1 MRTMDVLKNW
11 GWQIAL
17 ALVALAAL
25 AWYALRSG
33 RSRSILPTN
42 APRAFRAEDWKPRTM
57 RPLTQ
62 TELRVLIHLRDA
74 LPQCLLMPQVS
85 LARFMQVNQNR
96 SYHQWFSAVGRRCV
110 DFLVCSPQGD
120 VLGVVQ
126 LNSVTKSASDGSE
139 RKLKTLSLA
148 KIPVWELR
156 ATELPSVEALRAMVL
171 PELQAAEQHS
181 QMFPMSPESE
191 WKPTEL
197 MPRGKISGPGGKPG
211 IKGVEAVELEDE
223 RWNQAWPTEDARPSA
238 YLDDLDM
245 IEVPPIVTKG
255 SSGAAVTGFTR

>member
-1 MRTMDVLKNW
+1 MDILKTW

-17 ALVALAAL
+17 ALAVIAGL
-25 AWYALRSG
+25 AWYFLRG
-33 RSRSILPTN
+33 NARPMKLPSN
-42 APRAFRAEDWKPRTM
+42 APRAFRPEDWKPRTM

-62 TELRVLIHLRDA
+62 AELRVLIYLRDA

-110 DFLVCSPQGD
+110 DFLVCSPKGD

-126 LNSVTKSASDGSE
+126 LVSVTKSVSDGSE

-156 ATELPSVEALRAMVL
+156 ASELPTVEALREMVL
-171 PELQAAEQHS
+171 PQLQAAEQHS
-181 QMFPMSPESE
+181 QMFPMSAESE

-197 MPRGKISGPGGKPG
+197 MPRGKSLGPGGLPG
-211 IKGVEAVELEDE
+211 IKGVETVELEDE

-238 YLDDLDM
+238 YLDDMEM
-245 IEVPPIVTKG
+245 IDVPPIVVKS
-255 SSGAAVTGFTR
+255 SSGAAATGFTR